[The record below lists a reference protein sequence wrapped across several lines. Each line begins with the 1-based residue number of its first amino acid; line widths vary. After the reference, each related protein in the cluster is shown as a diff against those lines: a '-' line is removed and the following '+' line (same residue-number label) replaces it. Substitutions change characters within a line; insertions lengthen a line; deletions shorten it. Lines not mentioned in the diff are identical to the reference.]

1 MSVGGVCH
9 WHVLFFSNEMDWIQL
24 LRHRTSE
31 QLPFIQKVSF
41 PWLHLEPYS
50 WTFKDYAYG
59 NIRLAEVAFIIYI
72 SCVFIRFPSKRS
84 KRNPFLILF
93 HRNRAHIQLSYG
105 LFRWLF
111 SPSVTKNIFSLVL
124 CFQAEKFALL
134 LITLGWHD
142 LLCPEV
148 REQGGLALWCQTG
161 DVSRSTSIVWKLV
174 KLSGKSQ

>member
-1 MSVGGVCH
+1 MTIWLRCESRMSVGGVCH

-50 WTFKDYAYG
+50 WTFKDYADG

-105 LFRWLF
+105 LFGWLF
-111 SPSVTKNIFSLVL
+111 SPSVTKNIFFLRTLFPSWEV
-124 CFQAEKFALL
+124 CTASHHY
-134 LITLGWHD
+134 LI
-142 LLCPEV
+142 
-148 REQGGLALWCQTG
+148 Q
-161 DVSRSTSIVWKLV
+161 
-174 KLSGKSQ
+174 